1 MEQEGVNL
9 HGLYSVATGM
19 GRSGVSF
26 LKCLLTY
33 KYFFCSRVY
42 FLVGNFV
49 TIGR

>member
-1 MEQEGVNL
+1 MEQEGVTL

-33 KYFFCSRVY
+33 KYFFV
-42 FLVGNFV
+42 LVFIFSLV
-49 TIGR
+49 TLLLGR